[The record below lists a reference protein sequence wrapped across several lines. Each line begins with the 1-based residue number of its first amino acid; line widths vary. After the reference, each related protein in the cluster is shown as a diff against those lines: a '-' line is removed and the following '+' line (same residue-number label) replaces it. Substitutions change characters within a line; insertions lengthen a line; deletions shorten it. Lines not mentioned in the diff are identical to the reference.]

1 MKSARIAGNVVLRL
15 VIPGGEVAMRSKSH
29 ALTID
34 EVRARFEAWRQNRQG
49 KSPIP
54 DELWSAAAELA
65 RKCCRSS
72 ENVVF

>member
-1 MKSARIAGNVVLRL
+1 
-15 VIPGGEVAMRSKSH
+15 MRSKSQ

-54 DELWSAAAELA
+54 DELWSAADQGRRVPTWRLY
-65 RKCCRSS
+65 KPG
-72 ENVVF
+72 